1 MAEAAARPQFDV
13 RHNEGAKRFEIELA
27 GPDGKPQLAIAE
39 YRMHMGVGAPA
50 GGAVTRSAAL
60 QVMEMHH
67 TEVPPAGRGR
77 GVASQLC
84 KAAFQY
90 CHEAGVAV
98 RPSCSYVSDTWLP
111 SHPEYKA
118 MLESELVAPTF
129 RERAAPTPAEAAAA
143 LAADGAGGGAAAE
156 DEEEEEDEW
165 GEAAQ
170 RNLQGHTFRLAR
182 QQYHEQVLA
191 LDGGGADGAARAK
204 TLTRLGQLLL
214 NRVLELL
221 PRNADPNV
229 AGATPAPP
237 GPHPRLT
244 HAPLASSCSS
254 HRHPP
259 TPLPSLPSRLRAW
272 GVCVCSGGEAADPRR
287 TAGQRPARGGRG
299 RTGRGGGCGGWGCG
313 WGGADGVRAGAC
325 RGGAPTVIHTHLHNT
340 MAGVR

>member
-13 RHNEGAKRFEIELA
+13 RHNEAAKRFEIELA

-39 YRMHMGVGAPA
+39 YRMHMGVGAPAGAGGGAAAAA

-90 CHEAGVAV
+90 CHEAVVAV

-156 DEEEEEDEW
+156 DDDEEEDEW

-191 LDGGGADGAARAK
+191 LEGGGADGAARAK

-229 AGATPAPP
+229 AGATAAPP
-237 GPHPRLT
+237 GQPGSPRLLLVLLLLL
-244 HAPLASSCSS
+244 PLCPPPLHHFPRSPHRDVSTDTSLSCA
-254 HRHPP
+254 R
-259 TPLPSLPSRLRAW
+259 
-272 GVCVCSGGEAADPRR
+272 SGGEAADPRR
-287 TAGQRPARGGRG
+287 AAGQRPARGG
-299 RTGRGGGCGGWGCG
+299 
-313 WGGADGVRAGAC
+313 
-325 RGGAPTVIHTHLHNT
+325 
-340 MAGVR
+340 

>member
-39 YRMHMGVGAPA
+39 YRMHMGVGAAA

-156 DEEEEEDEW
+156 DDDDEEEDEW

-191 LDGGGADGAARAK
+191 LEGGGADGAARAK

-237 GPHPRLT
+237 GPHPHPRSRRL
-244 HAPLASSCSS
+244 LLLL
-254 HRHPP
+254 PP
-259 TPLPSLPSRLRAW
+259 PPPPHCPRSRL
-272 GVCVCSGGEAADPRR
+272 D
-287 TAGQRPARGGRG
+287 
-299 RTGRGGGCGGWGCG
+299 
-313 WGGADGVRAGAC
+313 
-325 RGGAPTVIHTHLHNT
+325 
-340 MAGVR
+340 